1 MSIDGAHILKRF
13 DIIDGMRGYFL
24 VFMLINHLIFV
35 GGYWMMEVN
44 HRQFAFVEDA
54 QGFVF
59 LSGLLIGMVY
69 ARKMLKSGYETGRQ
83 LLHNR
88 AFELYRY
95 AMGTVM
101 AVLVVQL
108 FLPDAYRLW
117 YNWLGTTNFD
127 EPVRLAAI
135 ATFLFQPTFMD
146 ILPQY
151 IVYMLFAPPLVWL
164 CLRGKWAQVLAGS
177 LLVWMAAQLGLQ
189 RFVTDP
195 LNTFVMGVDNQG
207 IRASFNMLG
216 WQIVFFSAMV
226 IGVLTAQN
234 RIDWNRIFSPE
245 KTLLPKAAL
254 AICLFFLP
262 LRIVTAWDL
271 LPQSV
276 LDKFAT
282 MEIRADFGP
291 VYLLNFAAVAIGLA
305 WVLIAGPKHHNVWIR
320 SFARGV
326 TAVFMLRFLRLLG
339 RHSLQVYVWH
349 VAIVYAIYYVDGRT
363 PELSQL
369 TKTTIAVV
377 CIGLLSLPALW
388 REREQIAA
396 SLFGQPK
403 TEPVKSKSG
412 PAPR

>member
-1 MSIDGAHILKRF
+1 
-13 DIIDGMRGYFL
+13 MRGYFL
-24 VFMLINHLIFV
+24 VFMLINHLVFV
-35 GGYWMMEVN
+35 GGYWMVEVN

-69 ARKMLKSGYETGRQ
+69 ARKMMKYGYETGRQ
-83 LLHNR
+83 LIHNR

-101 AVLVVQL
+101 AVLIVQM

-117 YNWLGTTNFD
+117 YNWLGNTNFD
-127 EPVRLAAI
+127 EPLRLGAI

-151 IVYMLFAPPLVWL
+151 IVYMIFAPPLVWL
-164 CLRGKWAQVLAGS
+164 CLKGKWAHVLAGS
-177 LLVWMAAQLGLQ
+177 LIVWMAAQLGLQ
-189 RFVTDP
+189 RFVTEP
-195 LNTFVMGVDNQG
+195 LNTLVIGSDDQG

-234 RIDWNRIFSPE
+234 KIEWTRIFSPE

-254 AICLFFLP
+254 AVCLFFLP
-262 LRIVTAWDL
+262 LRILTAWGL
-271 LPQSV
+271 LPQAV
-276 LDKFAT
+276 LEKFST

-305 WVLIAGPKHHNVWIR
+305 WLLIAGPKHRYRWV
-320 SFARGV
+320 RGLANGV
-326 TAVFMLRFLRLLG
+326 AAVFSLRFLRLLG

-349 VAIVYAIYYVDGRT
+349 VAIVYAVYYADGRT

-369 TKTTIAVV
+369 TKTTIAIV
-377 CIGLLSLPALW
+377 CIGLLALPALW

-396 SLFGQPK
+396 GLFGQTKP
-403 TEPVKSKSG
+403 EPVKTASR
-412 PAPR
+412 PARR

>member
-1 MSIDGAHILKRF
+1 VRILKRF
-13 DIIDGMRGYFL
+13 EIIDGMRGYFL

-69 ARKMLKSGYETGRQ
+69 ARKMLKYGYDTGRQ
-83 LLHNR
+83 LIRNR

-101 AVLVVQL
+101 AVLVVQM

-127 EPVRLAAI
+127 EPLRLAAI

-151 IVYMLFAPPLVWL
+151 IVYMIFAPPLVWL
-164 CLRGKWAQVLAGS
+164 CLQGKWAHVLAGS
-177 LLVWMAAQLGLQ
+177 LIAWMAAQLGLQ
-189 RFVTDP
+189 RFATEP
-195 LNTFVMGVDNQG
+195 LNALVTGADGQG

-226 IGVLTAQN
+226 IGVLTAQKK
-234 RIDWNRIFSPE
+234 IDWQAIFSPE
-245 KTLLPKAAL
+245 RTLLPKAAL

-271 LPQSV
+271 LPQAV

-291 VYLLNFAAVAIGLA
+291 VYLLNFAAVATGLA
-305 WVLIAGPKHHNVWIR
+305 WLLIAGPKHHNAFVR
-320 SFARGV
+320 SLARGV
-326 TAVFMLRFLRLLG
+326 TAVFTLRFLRLLG

-349 VAIVYAIYYVDGRT
+349 VAIVYAVYYADGRT
-363 PELSQL
+363 PALSQL
-369 TKTTIAVV
+369 TKTTIALV
-377 CIGLLSLPALW
+377 CIALLPLPALW
-388 REREQIAA
+388 RERDQIAA
-396 SLFGQPK
+396 GLFGQPK
-403 TEPVKSKSG
+403 AEPVETKSRS
-412 PAPR
+412 AAR

>member
-1 MSIDGAHILKRF
+1 MKRF
-13 DIIDGMRGYFL
+13 EIIDGMRGYFL

-69 ARKMLKSGYETGRQ
+69 ARKMIKNGYEKGRQ
-83 LLHNR
+83 LLFDR

-108 FLPDAYRLW
+108 ILPDAQRLW

-127 EPVRLAAI
+127 EPLRLAAI

-164 CLRGKWAQVLAGS
+164 CLRGKWAHVLAGS
-177 LLVWMAAQLGLQ
+177 LIVWMAAQLGLQ
-189 RFVTDP
+189 RFLTEP
-195 LNTFVMGVDNQG
+195 LNALVMGPDEQG

-234 RIDWNRIFSPE
+234 KIAWTRIFSPE
-245 KTLLPKAAL
+245 KTMLPKVAL
-254 AICLFFLP
+254 AVCLFFLP

-271 LPQSV
+271 LPQAV

-291 VYLLNFAAVAIGLA
+291 VYLLNFAAVATGLA
-305 WVLIAGPKHHNVWIR
+305 WLLIAGPKHHNLWIR
-320 SFARGV
+320 RLAGIV
-326 TAVFMLRFLRLLG
+326 TAVFTFRFLRLLG

-349 VAIVYAIYYVDGRT
+349 VAIVYAVYYADGRT

-377 CIGLLSLPALW
+377 CIGLLALPALW
-388 REREQIAA
+388 RERDQIVA

-403 TEPVKSKSG
+403 AEPARSK
-412 PAPR
+412 PRLAAR